1 MLQTKVDAQC
11 DKCATVVTGGRRF
24 QVIAS
29 YLLKVVSFNLHSLH
43 FAPPLWMTPFEFCP
57 GLWHQKTS
65 PYAIVWRCLC
75 DPACTRFSRT
85 PTCDRQTDRQ
95 TDRHTTTAYS
105 ALTWRRAVIKLLLPS
120 LDAYQTVWHLRRVV
134 LLTEN
139 ENEQNAVR
147 YGIFSAATGLHL
159 IFINDVTVIW
169 ST

>member
-1 MLQTKVDAQC
+1 MSFALVFGIRKQVPTLSC
-11 DKCATVVTGGRRF
+11 GVVY
-24 QVIAS
+24 VI
-29 YLLKVVSFNLHSLH
+29 LRVPVLVEHRLV
-43 FAPPLWMTPFEFCP
+43 T
-57 GLWHQKTS
+57 
-65 PYAIVWRCLC
+65 
-75 DPACTRFSRT
+75 
-85 PTCDRQTDRQ
+85 DRQTDRQ

-147 YGIFSAATGLHL
+147 YGIFSVATGLHL